1 MSKVIY
7 LSMCFIMDALLNSV
21 FPIDYSSIRMSFIS
35 NMGIIG
41 LMFISRELSFKNS
54 LIFAFLF
61 GILIDATHY
70 AYFLMFALSFTLT
83 ILIVRVWAN
92 QINDSIPEIIILGIL
107 TIFVKEIAI
116 FTIMRVLGIS
126 SISFLTWF
134 TSRQFLSLIG
144 NIPLI
149 VLAYFGYNLKNRLE
163 INKDRARRK
172 NEKTLWMKVSNPYE

>member
-1 MSKVIY
+1 M
-7 LSMCFIMDALLNSV
+7 MDTVLNSV
-21 FPIDYSSIRMSFIS
+21 FPIDYSSVRMSFIS

-41 LMFISRELSFKNS
+41 LMFVSRELSFKDS

-61 GILIDATHY
+61 GILIDTTHY
-70 AYFLMFALSFTLT
+70 AYFLLFALSYTIT

-92 QINDSIPEIIILGIL
+92 QINNSIPEIIILGIL
-107 TIFVKEIAI
+107 TIFVKEMVV
-116 FTIMRVLGIS
+116 FTIIRVLGIS
-126 SISFLTWF
+126 SMSFLTWF

-149 VLAYFGYNLKNRLE
+149 VLAYYGYDLKNRFE
-163 INKDRARRK
+163 INKDKARRR

>member
-1 MSKVIY
+1 
-7 LSMCFIMDALLNSV
+7 MDTLLNSI
-21 FPIDYSSIRMSFIS
+21 FPIDYSGVRMSFIS

-41 LMFISRELSFKNS
+41 LMFVSRELSFKDS

-61 GILIDATHY
+61 GILIDTTQY

-92 QINDSIPEIIILGIL
+92 QINNSIPEIIILGIL
-107 TIFVKEIAI
+107 TIFVKEIVVFI
-116 FTIMRVLGIS
+116 IIRVLGIS
-126 SISFLTWF
+126 SMSFLTWF

-149 VLAYFGYNLKNRLE
+149 VLAYFGYDLKNRFE
-163 INKDRARRK
+163 INKDRVRRK